1 MSDCSCV
8 SSNSLW
14 TTFDTLRCVLT
25 IANFVNTMETIGGGK
40 LLRRHMNN
48 CSYVMNWARVFLIGR
63 AVSRSV
69 TTIVVTRRVPDLNE
83 FAICV
88 GQWLTTCIAT
98 VCRKKKRC
106 QLFEN
111 CANFACVQ
119 FSQSLI
125 FATIGG
131 FVRLNIRF
139 ASLTRRA
146 FVAGAP
152 NQFAP

>member
-1 MSDCSCV
+1 MIDNLYRKRV
-8 SSNSLW
+8 S
-14 TTFDTLRCVLT
+14 
-25 IANFVNTMETIGGGK
+25 E
-40 LLRRHMNN
+40 
-48 CSYVMNWARVFLIGR
+48 
-63 AVSRSV
+63 
-69 TTIVVTRRVPDLNE
+69 
-83 FAICV
+83 
-88 GQWLTTCIAT
+88 
-98 VCRKKKRC
+98 KKRC

-139 ASLTRRA
+139 ASLTRRT

-152 NQFAP
+152 NQTAPWSRETRSVFVGHDGEYVSNYIVCWTRN

>member
-1 MSDCSCV
+1 MIDNLYRKRV
-8 SSNSLW
+8 S
-14 TTFDTLRCVLT
+14 
-25 IANFVNTMETIGGGK
+25 E
-40 LLRRHMNN
+40 
-48 CSYVMNWARVFLIGR
+48 
-63 AVSRSV
+63 
-69 TTIVVTRRVPDLNE
+69 
-83 FAICV
+83 
-88 GQWLTTCIAT
+88 
-98 VCRKKKRC
+98 KKRC

-111 CANFACVQ
+111 RANFACVQ

-152 NQFAP
+152 NQFAPWSRETRSVFVGHDGEYLSAYGVCWTRN

>member
-1 MSDCSCV
+1 MAASCWDNIWIVAHMS
-8 SSNSLW
+8 W
-14 TTFDTLRCVLT
+14 TR
-25 IANFVNTMETIGGGK
+25 
-40 LLRRHMNN
+40 
-48 CSYVMNWARVFLIGR
+48 ARER
-63 AVSRSV
+63 AAW
-69 TTIVVTRRVPDLNE
+69 RVPDLNE
-83 FAICV
+83 FAIGV
-88 GQWLTTCIAT
+88 GQWLTTCIAN
-98 VCRKKKRC
+98 VCRKKRC

-152 NQFAP
+152 NQFAPWSREAGMCLLDTRRNMCPTTSFVGHGINKCLWGYAPGMHECLQRAR